1 MRQEGTWVK
10 KRKKGD
16 YQRKKDLSKT
26 LAKYEVNK
34 YEKANSTSKYAIL
47 VLSPLLYNIF
57 KPGNQKKKK
66 KRKIQAYKTFHFM
79 FKYYLNPCNNSKKL

>member
-1 MRQEGTWVK
+1 MRREGTWVK

-26 LAKYEVNK
+26 LAKYEFNK

-47 VLSPLLYNIF
+47 VISPLLYNIF
-57 KPGNQKKKK
+57 KPGNQKQKKK
-66 KRKIQAYKTFHFM
+66 ERLRHIKHSTSR
-79 FKYYLNPCNNSKKL
+79 LNIT